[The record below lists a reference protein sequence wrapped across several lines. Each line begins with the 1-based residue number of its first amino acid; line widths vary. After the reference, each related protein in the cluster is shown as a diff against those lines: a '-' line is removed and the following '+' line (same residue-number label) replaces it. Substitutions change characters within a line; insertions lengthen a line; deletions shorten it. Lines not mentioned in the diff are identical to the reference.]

1 MPYNVVTTPPFEKNF
16 NRLKK
21 KYFSLKGDLLDLIER
36 LSENPIIGDSLGNS
50 NYKIRL
56 QITSKNK
63 GKSGGARVITHVYV
77 EKETVYLLAI
87 YDKSEVESISQASI
101 NELLSWIE

>member
-16 NRLKK
+16 KRLKK
-21 KYFSLKGDLLDLIER
+21 KYFSLKEDLLDLIER